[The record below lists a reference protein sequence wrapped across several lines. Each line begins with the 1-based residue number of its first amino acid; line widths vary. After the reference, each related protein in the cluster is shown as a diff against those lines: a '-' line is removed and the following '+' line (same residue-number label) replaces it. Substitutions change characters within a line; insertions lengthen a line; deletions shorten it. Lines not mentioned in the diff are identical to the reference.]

1 MINRLALPLYVVD
14 AFTSTL
20 FGGNP
25 AAICLLPDWLPTAL
39 MQTIAAEN
47 NLSET
52 AFLVEE
58 GNGWGLKWFTPKVE
72 IDLCGH
78 ATLAS
83 AFMLAKLNPQQH
95 EFRFHT
101 LSGELIVTRSG
112 DLFTLDFPRREL
124 EPLSR
129 EQELSEKLGI
139 QVVQVTRAGKTLM
152 AELAD
157 ANSVQHYQPD
167 AAVIRALD
175 CKGLV
180 ITARG
185 DDCDFVSRYFAPAVG
200 VDEDPVTGSA
210 HCGLVPY
217 WSAKLNKTTLHARQ
231 LSARRGEL
239 FCEYRGARVLM
250 SGHAVQYSEG
260 TIIVPLG

>member
-1 MINRLALPLYVVD
+1 MNMALPLYVVD

-20 FGGNP
+20 FRGNP
-25 AAICLLPDWLPTAL
+25 AAICLLDAWLPTEL
-39 MQTIAAEN
+39 MQAIAAEN

-52 AFLVEE
+52 AFLVAE
-58 GNGWGLKWFTPKVE
+58 GRGWGLKWFTPQVE

-83 AFMLAKLNPQQH
+83 AFVLAKLKPQQH

-101 LSGELIVTRSG
+101 LSGELIVSRNG

-124 EPLSR
+124 EPQSDTQDLSD
-129 EQELSEKLGI
+129 KLN
-139 QVVQVTRAGKTLM
+139 VPLVQVTRAGKTLM
-152 AELAD
+152 AELMD
-157 ANSVQHYQPD
+157 AASVQHYQPD
-167 AAVIRALD
+167 FAVIKALD
-175 CKGLV
+175 CKGLI

-185 DDCDFVSRYFAPAVG
+185 KDCDFVSRYFAPAAG

-231 LSARRGEL
+231 LSARGGEL
-239 FCEYRGARVLM
+239 FCGLRGDRVLM

-260 TIIVPLG
+260 TIFVPQR